1 VPIRLP
7 MRLLRRS
14 SSQPVSPNA
23 DAARWALVET
33 VRDGRKLW
41 VRRNLA
47 LEPLLAAPS
56 HPLLLCVTVA
66 GDPTDPEHLA
76 KLGGFETA
84 LIEILGDEDLCWAAA
99 IVTTE
104 ESRQFLFY
112 AREREPLVARLAFIK
127 QGFPIEFELAL
138 QEDAD
143 WAVLRRVPGRT

>member
-1 VPIRLP
+1 

-14 SSQPVSPNA
+14 FAKHVSPNA
-23 DAARWALVET
+23 DEAHWALAET

-41 VRRNLA
+41 VRHNLA

-66 GDPTDPEHLA
+66 GDTRDPEQLA

-84 LIEILGDEDLCWAAA
+84 LVGILGEDDLCWAAA

-104 ESRQFLFY
+104 DARRFLFY
-112 AREREPLVARLAFIK
+112 AREREPLLPRLAFLRRE
-127 QGFPIEFELAL
+127 FPLVFEPSV
-138 QEDAD
+138 QEDPD
-143 WAVLRRVPGRT
+143 WAVFRRVPGRDGA